1 MQQTNEVAQV
11 AQALP
16 SLMDTGL
23 REGYRIVWGI
33 VVRLVSQY
41 WVYIL
46 VFTLLLY
53 TVAFFEARVGRWGM
67 LGRLLYHT
75 LYFGCLALLALLAG
89 PELFANEYVNIAI
102 VVLLYPLCFKV
113 SGLILNKLGIST
125 KRFPQ
130 QFNPRYHGHLRNQK

>member
-11 AQALP
+11 SQVLP
-16 SLMDTGL
+16 SLIDGGL
-23 REGYRIVWGI
+23 RDGYRIVWGI
-33 VVRLVSQY
+33 VVQFVSQY

-53 TVAFFEARVGRWGM
+53 VMVLLEARAGRWGM
-67 LGRLLYHT
+67 LGSLLYHT
-75 LYFGCLALLALLAG
+75 LYFGCLVLLALFAG

-102 VVLLYPLCFKV
+102 VMLLYPLCYKV
-113 SGLILNKLGIST
+113 VGLILKKLGVST

-130 QFNPRYHGHLRNQK
+130 QINHH